1 MLDIRDLTTG
11 EAKGSGLYEELMRTS
26 DAHIKQEFEAGRLQ
40 GESYAQVYLSAM
52 QANLQASIQYLL
64 SYETTNK
71 NLEILDEQIKQNEKQ
86 NELLDLQKEQLRI
99 ANETAQYNLDNLL
112 PEQYTQALEQTKLLK
127 EQNTQAKLNT
137 TLLTEQIE
145 TVGVQQQVL
154 VEQFK
159 SAQAQNV
166 EPTGGLLKV
175 QYDKGLQE
183 VEIGKQKVDTE
194 RSQTKETNT
203 DGSAIEG
210 LVGKEKGLKTVQTE
224 GFNRQAE
231 VQAAKIYSDVFN
243 VMYSTEQEGLSP
255 QDWGMGS
262 DESFNVF
269 RMLNRGI
276 GIDDTQMDNEAAD
289 VDTPTPN
296 PM

>member
-1 MLDIRDLTTG
+1 MIDIRDLTTG

-40 GESYAQVYLSAM
+40 GEAYAQVYLSAM
-52 QANLQASIQYLL
+52 QANLQAAIQYLL

-86 NELLDLQKEQLRI
+86 NELLELQKEQLRI

-112 PEQYTQALEQTKLLK
+112 PEQYAQALEQTKLLE
-127 EQNTQAKLNT
+127 EQVDHAKLNT
-137 TLLTEQIE
+137 TLLTEQVE

-154 VEQFK
+154 AEQLK

-194 RSQTKETNT
+194 RSQTKDTNA
-203 DGSAIEG
+203 DGTAILG

-269 RMLNRGI
+269 RMLNKGI
-276 GIDDTQMDNEAAD
+276 GIDDTKMDNEAAD
-289 VDTPTPN
+289 EDTPPPN
-296 PM
+296 QI

>member
-1 MLDIRDLTTG
+1 MIDIRDLTTG

-86 NELLDLQKEQLRI
+86 NELLELQKEQLRI

-112 PEQYTQALEQTKLLK
+112 PEQYTQALEQTKLLE
-127 EQNTQAKLNT
+127 EQVDHAKLNT
-137 TLLTEQIE
+137 TLLTEQVE

-154 VEQFK
+154 AEQLK

-194 RSQTKETNT
+194 RSQTKDTNA
-203 DGSAIEG
+203 DGTAILG

-269 RMLNRGI
+269 RMLNKGI

-289 VDTPTPN
+289 EDTPPPN
-296 PM
+296 QI